1 MVVVARVVGFD
12 GAIMAKDDESD
23 VSCDR
28 CPAGSTDD
36 FFALVYNE
44 LRKVAAARLGRELHQ
59 TIGATDLVNEAYV
72 RLTMTRQEDWANRYQ
87 FFAAAAEA
95 MRRILVE
102 RARRRKALKHGGGHV
117 VCSLTEFAIIQPRA
131 ELDVLAVDEA
141 LERLAQLY
149 PRHAQLVQLRFFAGL
164 SVKEA
169 AKVIGIS
176 PTTADNDWA
185 YAKTWLRD
193 QVSTQRAR

>member
-1 MVVVARVVGFD
+1 VVAGKPDAGDLGQSMQQGKEVMRAD
-12 GAIMAKDDESD
+12 G
-23 VSCDR
+23 CL
-28 CPAGSTDD
+28 PGSTDD

-44 LRKVAAARLGRELHQ
+44 LRKVAGLRLRNERHQ

-72 RLTMTRQEDWANRYQ
+72 RLAMSREEDWANRYQ

-102 RARRRKALKHGGGHV
+102 RARRKLAEKHGGGKPIY
-117 VCSLTEFAIIQPRA
+117 SLTEFSIIRPRV

-141 LERLAQLY
+141 IDRLSEIY

-164 SVKEA
+164 TVKDA
-169 AKVIGIS
+169 AKVLGVS
-176 PTTADNDWA
+176 TTTADNDWA
-185 YAKTWLRD
+185 YAKTWLRVQLSAD
-193 QVSTQRAR
+193 GGP

>member
-1 MVVVARVVGFD
+1 MQQGKEVMRP
-12 GAIMAKDDESD
+12 DDRSL
-23 VSCDR
+23 
-28 CPAGSTDD
+28 PGSTDD

-44 LRKVAAARLGRELHQ
+44 LRKVAGLRLRNERHQ

-72 RLTMTRQEDWANRYQ
+72 RLAMSRQEDWANRYQ

-102 RARRRKALKHGGGHV
+102 RARRKLAGKYGGGKPIY
-117 VCSLTEFAIIQPRA
+117 SLTEFSIIRPRA

-141 LERLAQLY
+141 LERLAQIY

-164 SVKEA
+164 TVKEA
-169 AKVIGIS
+169 ARVLGVS
-176 PTTADNDWA
+176 TTTADNDWA
-185 YAKTWLRD
+185 YAKTWLRVQLSAD
-193 QVSTQRAR
+193 S